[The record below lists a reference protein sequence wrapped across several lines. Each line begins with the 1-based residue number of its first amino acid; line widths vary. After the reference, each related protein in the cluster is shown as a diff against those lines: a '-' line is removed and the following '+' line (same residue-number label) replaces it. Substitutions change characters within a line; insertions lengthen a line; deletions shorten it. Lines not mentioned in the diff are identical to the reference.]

1 MFIRSLDEKE
11 LEKEALES
19 MMGSSVDDKIF
30 PQSDVGQSMRW
41 SKFKNIVILLNQL
54 YGGDALVKLYAGSV
68 FPVLEII
75 KAWSKLMPITPNS
88 QHLNV
93 SLRNT
98 EMIIWQ
104 FRQTQKNTFSVLRRK
119 RMTILATHALVI
131 LARPRWGNLS
141 SCECLSRMKSS
152 CKGPKRTMR

>member
-1 MFIRSLDEKE
+1 MIIRSLDEKE

-75 KAWSKLMPITPNS
+75 KA
-88 QHLNV
+88 
-93 SLRNT
+93 
-98 EMIIWQ
+98 
-104 FRQTQKNTFSVLRRK
+104 
-119 RMTILATHALVI
+119 
-131 LARPRWGNLS
+131 
-141 SCECLSRMKSS
+141 
-152 CKGPKRTMR
+152 